1 MQKIFLVAKHEFKY
15 LLRAPLAW
23 TVMGVVLLALAWT
36 FLAKIESFQ
45 QIAHELQNLA
55 KSPGVTGF
63 IITPLYSTSSIIL
76 MMIIPLLAMN
86 SFHRERWEGKMTLL
100 FSAPLKSSEI
110 VLGKLIGL
118 SFFLAIM
125 VLLISLMPLSLL
137 IAAPIDVT
145 TVIVSATGL
154 WLLLICFSTIT
165 LYLACVTKEP
175 VICLSLSIGVLLFL
189 WLIDWSTQSALSD
202 NGLVRYISIMKHY
215 ENLLRTKI
223 NTADVIYFAS
233 LIGLFVSLSI
243 RHLNQNK
250 ENV

>member
-125 VLLISLMPLSLL
+125 VSLISLMPLSLL

-145 TVIVSATGL
+145 TVVVSATGL

-189 WLIDWSTQSALSD
+189 WLIDWSTQSTLSD
-202 NGLVRYISIMKHY
+202 NSLVRYISIMKHY

>member
-1 MQKIFLVAKHEFKY
+1 MQKTLLMAKHEFKY

-23 TVMGVVLLALAWT
+23 TVLGVVLLALAWT

-45 QIAHELQNLA
+45 QIAHELQNLP

-63 IITPLYSTSSIIL
+63 VITPLYSTSSIIL

-86 SFHRERWEGKMTLL
+86 SFHRERWDGKMTLL

-110 VLGKLIGL
+110 VFGKFIGL
-118 SFFLAIM
+118 CLFMALM
-125 VLLISLMPLSLL
+125 VFLISLMPLSLL
-137 IAAPIDVT
+137 VAAPVDIAT
-145 TVIVSATGL
+145 IFISAFGL
-154 WLLLICFSTIT
+154 WLLLISFCAIT
-165 LYLACVTKEP
+165 LYLACVSKEP
-175 VICLSLSIGVLLFL
+175 VITLSLSIAVLLFL
-189 WLIDWSTQSALSD
+189 WLIDWSSQSALSD

-215 ENLLRTKI
+215 ENLLRTKV
-223 NTADVIYFAS
+223 NTSDLVYFIS
-233 LIGLFVSLSI
+233 LIGLFLSLGI